1 MIYRGLSFKGV
12 ILLAGLFMPAMSVAQ
27 YPVWME
33 SEYVRDAFYRV
44 AFFNEFNEGK
54 ERRLLKWTSPLHIH
68 IFSAIGDPEL
78 HEKMIQEQ
86 MNILTEHTQL
96 PMYIEPEREHA
107 NVLIYFMNQ
116 TEFYRAINTDKN
128 PHLSHSL
135 CTFNI
140 LADRNGQIVKAW
152 ILIPEDLA
160 RSYGRLQ
167 SCVIEEMTQIMGL
180 TNDVDDL
187 YPSIFN
193 DSSIFQQLT
202 PLDKYLLHILY
213 DERLQ
218 PGVNW
223 NDVLDIIYRVIHTQI
238 DDPHNHTEKTLY
250 LHTQQ

>member
-1 MIYRGLSFKGV
+1 
-12 ILLAGLFMPAMSVAQ
+12 MPTLSVAQ

-33 SEYVRDAFYRV
+33 TDHVRDAFYRV
-44 AFFNEFNEGK
+44 AFFNEFNDGK
-54 ERRLLKWTSPLHIH
+54 ERRLLKWTSPLRIH
-68 IFSAIGDPEL
+68 IFSAIGDPKI
-78 HEKMIQEQ
+78 HEKLVQGQ
-86 MNILTEHTQL
+86 MDILSEHTQL
-96 PMYIEPEREHA
+96 PMNIEPKREYA

-128 PHLSHSL
+128 PHLSQSL

-160 RSYGRLQ
+160 RSYGKLQ
-167 SCVIEEMTQIMGL
+167 SCVIEEMTQMMGL

-213 DERLQ
+213 DKRLK
-218 PGVNW
+218 PGDRW
-223 NDVLDIIYRVIHTQI
+223 NDVLDIIYQVIHTQI

-250 LHTQQ
+250 LHTQQK